1 MEQKA
6 QMSAVLSHYQR
17 PLSAHLKAIVLFYL
31 WTYVTGWERIEY
43 VKPCVT
49 NVTIILFEKNF
60 PPNVAFCQ
68 TDLFI
73 KDLKK
78 LPLSPATFV
87 TNTRFAVLRKLTI
100 ITVTIVS
107 IFLPRDR
114 TY

>member
-49 NVTIILFEKNF
+49 NMT
-60 PPNVAFCQ
+60 
-68 TDLFI
+68 T
-73 KDLKK
+73 
-78 LPLSPATFV
+78 TF
-87 TNTRFAVLRKLTI
+87 FQ
-100 ITVTIVS
+100 
-107 IFLPRDR
+107 
-114 TY
+114 